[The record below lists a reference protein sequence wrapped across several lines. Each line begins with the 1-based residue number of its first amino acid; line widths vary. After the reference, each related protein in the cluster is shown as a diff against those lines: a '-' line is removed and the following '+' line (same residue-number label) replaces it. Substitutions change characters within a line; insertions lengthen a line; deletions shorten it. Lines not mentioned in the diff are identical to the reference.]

1 MDSSD
6 IEFKT
11 ESIKQDYQNAT
22 IKDDFDAILRK
33 YDIKMLKNDNSKS
46 FKSKIRHKEKDYL
59 CLFKIR

>member
-33 YDIKMLKNDNSKS
+33 YDIKMINIIPNLLRMISV
-46 FKSKIRHKEKDYL
+46 YQ
-59 CLFKIR
+59 